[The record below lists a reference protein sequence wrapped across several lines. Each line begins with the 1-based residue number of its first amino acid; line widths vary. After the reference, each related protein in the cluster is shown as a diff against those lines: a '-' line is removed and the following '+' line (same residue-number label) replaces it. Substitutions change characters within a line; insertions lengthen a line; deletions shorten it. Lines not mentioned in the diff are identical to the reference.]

1 MSVAGRKYLKVGNVM
16 LTLVRVTD
24 LSDLLQVA
32 DISARQRLYF
42 SASDNN
48 GQSTLMIKLSPD
60 KKSVQE
66 LIVTPAVQCHGQ
78 CCQCSPY
85 GPTVSRHRQLRF
97 PPDFTCSSDTGLRAG
112 RPACDIHLYSELPIE
127 IGTRNQS
134 LVEITIVKIEK
145 CLNAN
150 CRLCN

>member
-42 SASDNN
+42 SASNNN

-78 CCQCSPY
+78 CCPDHMVPVYTPGQPSSSAWISL
-85 GPTVSRHRQLRF
+85 PTLAVWTPAELVTVTRGCGRDSLR
-97 PPDFTCSSDTGLRAG
+97 L
-112 RPACDIHLYSELPIE
+112 L
-127 IGTRNQS
+127 
-134 LVEITIVKIEK
+134 
-145 CLNAN
+145 
-150 CRLCN
+150 